1 MKEFIS
7 SLTKSEEDGN
17 QSNQILL
24 LMKYFLGIIIPF
36 IVMIIFSIFC
46 KSFLY

>member
-7 SLTKSEEDGN
+7 SLTKSEGGDD
-17 QSNQILL
+17 QSNQIVL

-36 IVMIIFSIFC
+36 IVIIIFSIFC
-46 KSFLY
+46 NSFLK